1 MPIDKRRESKL
12 IAVIYADVSGDGDA
26 DVGRP
31 PAARPRASQPA
42 SSRRPSP
49 NRSPRPAPAAS
60 TAPWPTRRRRRSA
73 SACCARAWRRSQLR
87 VGVGIGTV
95 EHVRDSA
102 ADGRDVYSVAR
113 RALQLAV
120 RDDGLCRYLGTGEA
134 GDVLLG
140 ALCRLVDPLI
150 RARTQK
156 QWEAIAAYREL
167 GHQRDVAE
175 QARSDAAERGRPP
188 DGRPPPRGGRSRRG
202 RRHVPE
208 LPPPAAPHALTGATG
223 CRPGDAAGVSP
234 RARAAVR
241 AWRSRRPG
249 RAASRPRAA
258 APARSSR
265 TARGRRA
272 GCPAC

>member
-12 IAVIYADVSGDGDA
+12 IAVIYADVSGDGEA
-26 DVGRP
+26 DVAGRL
-31 PAARPRASQPA
+31 
-42 SSRRPSP
+42 
-49 NRSPRPAPAAS
+49 RPALERLNQIFAPAVAEPFAV
-60 TAPWPTRRRRRSA
+60 TGAGRVDGALADPAQAPLCISVLRESLAPLD
-73 SACCARAWRRSQLR
+73 LR

-102 ADGRDVYSVAR
+102 AAGRDVYAVAR

-120 RDDGLCRYLGTGEA
+120 RDGSLCRYLGTGEA

-175 QARSDAAERGRPP
+175 RLGVTRQSVGDRLTAGHRRAVEEADAAVATYL
-188 DGRPPPRGGRSRRG
+188 SYLRRQ
-202 RRHVPE
+202 R
-208 LPPPAAPHALTGATG
+208 LT
-223 CRPGDAAGVSP
+223 P
-234 RARAAVR
+234 
-241 AWRSRRPG
+241 
-249 RAASRPRAA
+249 
-258 APARSSR
+258 
-265 TARGRRA
+265 
-272 GCPAC
+272 

>member
-12 IAVIYADVSGDGDA
+12 IAVIYADVSGDGET
-26 DVGRP
+26 DVAGRL
-31 PAARPRASQPA
+31 
-42 SSRRPSP
+42 
-49 NRSPRPAPAAS
+49 RPALERLNQIFAPAVAEPFAV
-60 TAPWPTRRRRRSA
+60 TGAGRVDGALADPAQAPLCISVLRESLAPLD
-73 SACCARAWRRSQLR
+73 LR

-102 ADGRDVYSVAR
+102 SAGRDVYSVAR

-120 RDDGLCRYLGTGEA
+120 RDGSLCRYLGTGEA

-175 QARSDAAERGRPP
+175 RLGVTRQSVGDRLTAGHRRAVEEADAAVATYL
-188 DGRPPPRGGRSRRG
+188 SYLRRQ
-202 RRHVPE
+202 RLMP
-208 LPPPAAPHALTGATG
+208 
-223 CRPGDAAGVSP
+223 
-234 RARAAVR
+234 
-241 AWRSRRPG
+241 
-249 RAASRPRAA
+249 
-258 APARSSR
+258 
-265 TARGRRA
+265 
-272 GCPAC
+272 